1 MTEVFGDKLYLNS
14 VDEKQS
20 CLLSPESLKG
30 KILIKVSDWLDDVLS
45 WKLLTVMPLLGCL

>member
-1 MTEVFGDKLYLNS
+1 MVTIMTEVFGDKLYLNS

-30 KILIKVSDWLDDVLS
+30 KILIKVSD
-45 WKLLTVMPLLGCL
+45 